1 MASPKFGV
9 KLILLTLTL
18 LTLCKAK
25 HAQEGQKKKNQKIK
39 EDASF
44 SMRVYTSADRS
55 YGLHK
60 LGLAS
65 ILF

>member
-25 HAQEGQKKKNQKIK
+25 HAQEGQKKKKMCCFAAKQ
-39 EDASF
+39 
-44 SMRVYTSADRS
+44 
-55 YGLHK
+55 
-60 LGLAS
+60 
-65 ILF
+65 